1 MSDVKNGLKLPNKG
15 LMVNNRLG
23 ELLVH
28 LGLGDFMDR
37 QVQGQ
42 LRTEVVIQGP
52 RGDADL
58 SGDVAIRGD
67 FVPVNREHFAG
78 DHQNS
83 LFSLDRAG
91 ISRAPEPFHDW
102 FCLLRRCHAVSI
114 TDGYK

>member
-42 LRTEVVIQGP
+42 LRTEVVIQSP
-52 RGDADL
+52 RRNADCCRN
-58 SGDVAIRGD
+58 VAVGRD
-67 FVPVNREHFAG
+67 FVPMDREHLTG

-114 TDGYK
+114 TDGYT